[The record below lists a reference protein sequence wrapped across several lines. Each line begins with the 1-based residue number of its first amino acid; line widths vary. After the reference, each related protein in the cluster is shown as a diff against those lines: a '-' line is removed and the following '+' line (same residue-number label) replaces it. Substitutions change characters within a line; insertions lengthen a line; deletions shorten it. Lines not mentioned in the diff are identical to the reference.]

1 MSELS
6 IFIDESGDF
15 GTYEPHAPYY
25 LITLVFHDQSK
36 DISTGVEHLK
46 RQVVEAGFDRE
57 HAIHCSPLIRRE
69 EDYRYLDVLER
80 RKLFRHLYD
89 FARVAEIHY
98 KTFVFEKRELSSHDE
113 LITRMSRE
121 VGLFVRDNLEFFQS
135 FDRRIVYYDNGQK
148 EITNLIN
155 TALNALID
163 VEVRKVRPSDY
174 HLFQVADL
182 LCALEL
188 VRRKMASSRG
198 ISKSEEDFFRGQRN
212 LKKNFLRPI
221 ERKRL

>member
-1 MSELS
+1 M
-6 IFIDESGDF
+6 
-15 GTYEPHAPYY
+15 
-25 LITLVFHDQSK
+25 
-36 DISTGVEHLK
+36 
-46 RQVVEAGFDRE
+46 EAGFDQG

-89 FARVAEIHY
+89 FARLADIRY
-98 KTFVFEKRELSSHDE
+98 KTFVFEKREINGHDE
-113 LITRMSRE
+113 LVTRMSRE

-148 EITNLIN
+148 EITNLVN
-155 TALNALID
+155 TALNVLID

-174 HLFQVADL
+174 CLFQVADL

-188 VRRKMASSRG
+188 ARRKMASPQG
-198 ISKSEEDFFRGQRN
+198 ISKSEEEFFQGPRN
-212 LKKNFLRPI
+212 LKKNYLRPI